1 MDLVKA
7 MAPKTSRIG
16 GDPAPDRAEAAAAEE
31 GRLRS
36 GLPSGEKRLF
46 NFALGIVSG
55 SFLGWASR
63 TWR

>member
-16 GDPAPDRAEAAAAEE
+16 GDPAPDQAGDAAVKE
-31 GRLRS
+31 GLLYL
-36 GLPSGEKRLF
+36 GLSSGEKRLF
-46 NFALGIVSG
+46 NFTLGLVSG